1 MCREIVVDDSRNGR
15 AYQGAYGWMRERRS
29 SRNAANPAT
38 ATGKIIGGRSKNL
51 EAIWKMGRSY
61 SRRAGKQYARKRK
74 RTIKV
79 RVKATTYKRDGK
91 IIHRKAYTY
100 EREDLGK
107 PGKGPKVIPIEKGK
121 LSQFGYSTKKSERA
135 RHAALN
141 KAVEKYGALS
151 VARMLQAQII
161 LRKRTQPHVRSIF
174 EEDLEWLKSN
184 YKQDGYLS

>member
-1 MCREIVVDDSRNGR
+1 
-15 AYQGAYGWMRERRS
+15 
-29 SRNAANPAT
+29 
-38 ATGKIIGGRSKNL
+38 
-51 EAIWKMGRSY
+51 MGRSY
-61 SRRAGKQYARKRK
+61 SRKAGKQYARRGK

-79 RVKATTYKRDGK
+79 KVKATTYERNGK

-121 LSQFGYSTKKSERA
+121 LSEFGYSTKKSERA

-151 VARMLQAQII
+151 VYRMLNTQII
-161 LRKRTQPHVRSIF
+161 LRKRTQPKAREIF
-174 EEDLEWLKSN
+174 EADRDWIAQK
-184 YKQDGYLS
+184 YRMDGFAS